1 MVVPSPTPARSVA
14 AGALGIPSID
24 LSQRR
29 DRVAKLIAR
38 ACEEV
43 GFFKVINHGV
53 PTDAIARMEAA
64 GFDFFSLPA
73 HEKQKAGPP
82 NPLGYGSR
90 NIGFNGDTGE
100 LEYLLLHAN
109 NPSCSQKAKMIN
121 RKDPLKFSCVVNE
134 YVEAVRQL
142 ACEIL
147 EMLGE
152 GLRLRDCGAL
162 SRPIRDC
169 DSDSLVRINHYP
181 PCYCTNKK
189 VEDELCTTTTTT
201 TTTTNTVAT
210 ATATATA
217 IAAAA
222 AAAAKSSSTMVMNN
236 SSKHKIS
243 RVGFGEHSDP
253 QIISIL
259 RSNGVDGLQVL
270 QPAAAAA
277 GGEAGG
283 GGVWVPVAFFI
294 NVGDLLQAMTNG
306 RLTSIR
312 HRAMANSSYKS
323 RLSIIFFGAPPLH
336 SLISPLPEMI
346 TADSPRRYRP
356 FTWAE
361 YKKTMYSLRL
371 SQDRLDLFRTDRND
385 ELTDLADLD

>member
-100 LEYLLLHAN
+100 L
-109 NPSCSQKAKMIN
+109 
-121 RKDPLKFSCVVNE
+121 DCVVNE

-283 GGVWVPVAFFI
+283 GGVWVPVPADPAAFFI